1 MNTPG
6 TRHIT
11 AKEVEV
17 MEGCSVPTSYRKIK
31 EVFENLN
38 KRRFTK
44 VKKVTIKEYCEH
56 YGLELKEFVE
66 QFNEKIKQ
74 ANIIL

>member
-1 MNTPG
+1 MNTSG

-38 KRRFTK
+38 KKRFTK

-56 YGLELKEFVE
+56 WGYELPDFVN
-66 QFNEKIKQ
+66 QFNTKLKS
-74 ANIIL
+74 NIEI